1 MTLTV
6 LNQSITMFLLIIV
19 GVICAKINMLSE
31 KTCKQLSKL
40 LLQIVN
46 PAMIFIAYNKKF
58 ETALLENLLFT
69 LLFSALAMIAAVV
82 TAYIFI
88 RKKDGRETEIERF
101 SVIYSNCGFM
111 GIPLINAMYG
121 YDGVFY
127 LTAYLTAFNLCVWSH
142 GVIMMSGKRDLKSV
156 LKVFYSTTMIAIFLG
171 LIRFVTQIELP
182 EVVTSAIT
190 HIANMNTPLAMIVS
204 GGTIARSGFFK
215 GLKKWRIYYCS
226 AVKLIIIPLIVSLI
240 VMFVPIDPVVKAVV
254 IMASAA
260 PSASMG
266 TLFALQ
272 YDKNAD
278 YASEIFAVATIL
290 SIATLPLMTKIMT
303 AVL

>member
-215 GLKKWRIYYCS
+215 GLKKWRN
-226 AVKLIIIPLIVSLI
+226 LL
-240 VMFVPIDPVVKAVV
+240 
-254 IMASAA
+254 
-260 PSASMG
+260 
-266 TLFALQ
+266 LFSCQ
-272 YDKNAD
+272 AD
-278 YASEIFAVATIL
+278 YHSAYCFTYCDVCADRPCCQGSCYNGIGCTFCINGNSFCT
-290 SIATLPLMTKIMT
+290 SI
-303 AVL
+303 

>member
-6 LNQSITMFLLIIV
+6 LNQTITMFLLIIV

-58 ETALLENLLFT
+58 ESALLENLLFT
-69 LLFSALAMIAAVV
+69 LLFSAIAMIAAVV

-142 GVIMMSGKRDLKSV
+142 GVIMMSGKKDFKSV

-182 EVVTSAIT
+182 EVLTNAIT

-215 GLKKWRIYYCS
+215 GLKKWRVYYCS
-226 AVKLIIIPLIVSLI
+226 VIKLVAIPLFVLAIVA
-240 VMFVPIDPVVKAVV
+240 FVPINPVVKAVV
-254 IMASAA
+254 VMASAA
-260 PSASMG
+260 PSASRG

-278 YASEIFAVATIL
+278 YASEIFAISTIL
-290 SIATLPLMTKIMT
+290 SIATMPLMTKIMT
-303 AVL
+303 AVV